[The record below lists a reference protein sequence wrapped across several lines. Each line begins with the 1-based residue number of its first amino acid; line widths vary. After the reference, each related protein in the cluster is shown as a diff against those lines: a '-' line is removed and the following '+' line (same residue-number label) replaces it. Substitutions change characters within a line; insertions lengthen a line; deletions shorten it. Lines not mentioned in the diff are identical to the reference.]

1 MYRQVKIKMWTAY
14 MIPFV
19 NIHRL
24 TYTYKCIMHRKYQK
38 EHTNNCLVVNSMEN
52 NRRTD
57 LEKHEDGL

>member
-1 MYRQVKIKMWTAY
+1 

-38 EHTNNCLVVNSMEN
+38 EHTKNCLVVNSMEN